1 MTRMETYCKNQ
12 KNTYRNFPN
21 SNKLLF
27 FLKKK
32 KKSSYAVDFLG
43 CDKFG
48 FIGLALYIFSVAI
61 ETN

>member
-32 KKSSYAVDFLG
+32 KSSHAVDFLG